1 MKTNLNKVYSKLPN
15 KKVNLKAQKVVL
27 GLLNNFAFE
36 YDTLEEEVGRLSYAV
51 DDFFEEK
58 YGELEDAY
66 GVLKDVYI
74 RGSESLVSKADV
86 QGDMA
91 TLEEILQKA
100 IDLGLDIN
108 EIYPDYDEHK
118 QTLKYLFDL
127 ELRFDEQ
134 KRLVEDFGLNS

>member
-1 MKTNLNKVYSKLPN
+1 METNLNKVYSKLPN
-15 KKVNLKAQKVVL
+15 KKNSNGQRVVL

-36 YDTLEEEVGRLSYAV
+36 YETLEEEVGRLSYAV

>member
-1 MKTNLNKVYSKLPN
+1 METNLNKVYSKLPN
-15 KKVNLKAQKVVL
+15 KKNSKGQRVVL

-74 RGSESLVSKADV
+74 RGSESLVSKSDV
-86 QGDMA
+86 QGDME
-91 TLEEILQKA
+91 TLNEILEKA
-100 IDLGLDIN
+100 IDLGVDIY

-118 QTLKYLFDL
+118 RTLDYLFDL
-127 ELRFDEQ
+127 EVRFDEQ
-134 KRLVEDFGLNS
+134 KRQIEDFGLNS

>member
-1 MKTNLNKVYSKLPN
+1 METNLNKVYSKLPN
-15 KKVNLKAQKVVL
+15 KKNSNGQRVVL

-108 EIYPDYDEHK
+108 EVYPDYDEHK